1 MKITATFKGD
11 TKQFLTS
18 VKGTY
23 LPALGSDGNL
33 YFFEFIKDMGEF
45 TRLSAISGERGY
57 IDETKTYCFVLWEE
71 RKLPHNEGMKFFKQA
86 ETLEDFIRLRET
98 V

>member
-33 YFFEFIKDMGEF
+33 YFFEFIKNMGEF
-45 TRLSAISGERGY
+45 TRLSAINGQKGY
-57 IDETKTYCFVLWEE
+57 IDETHAYCFVLCEE
-71 RKLPHNEGMKFFKQA
+71 RKLTRDEGMKYFKHA
-86 ETLEDFIRLRET
+86 ETLEDFIKLLET
-98 V
+98 A

>member
-23 LPALGSDGNL
+23 LPALGSDGNM
-33 YFFEFIKDMGEF
+33 YFFMPIKDMGEL
-45 TRLSAISGERGY
+45 TRLSAINGEKGY
-57 IDETKTYCFVLWEE
+57 IDETKTCCFVLCEE
-71 RKLPHNEGMKFFKQA
+71 RKLTREEGVKFFKHA

>member
-1 MKITATFKGD
+1 MKITATFNGD

-18 VKGTY
+18 VNSAY
-23 LPALGSDGNL
+23 LPALGSDGNM
-33 YFFEFIKDMGEF
+33 YFFMPIKDMGEF
-45 TRLSAISGERGY
+45 TRLSALNGEKGY
-57 IDETKTYCFVLWEE
+57 IDETKTHCFVLCEKSE
-71 RKLPHNEGMKFFKQA
+71 LTINEGMKFFRQS

>member
-18 VKGTY
+18 VNGAY
-23 LPALGSDGNL
+23 LPALGSDGNM
-33 YFFEFIKDMGEF
+33 YFFMSIKDMGEF
-45 TRLSAISGERGY
+45 TRLSALNGEKGY
-57 IDETKTYCFVLWEE
+57 IDETKTYCFVLCEE
-71 RKLPHNEGMKFFKQA
+71 SELTINEGMKFFRQS
-86 ETLEDFIRLRET
+86 EVLEDFIRLRET

>member
-18 VKGTY
+18 IKSSY
-23 LPALGSDGNL
+23 LPALGSDGNM
-33 YFFEFIKDMGEF
+33 YFFMPINGMGEF
-45 TRLSAISGERGY
+45 TRLSALSGEKGY
-57 IDETKTYCFVLWEE
+57 IDETKTYCFVLCEE
-71 RKLPHNEGMKFFKQA
+71 RELTRAEGMKFFEHA